1 METVSQKQK
10 KAETAFEILAP
21 LKSRWSPRVFDEKP
35 IPQNEINRLFEAA
48 RWAAS
53 SYNRQPWRFIY
64 AKKGSKA
71 YDKMIDCMSEFNQ
84 KWAKNAPLL
93 IFTAYK
99 EKTDE
104 GDDNF
109 HALHDLGLSLGNM
122 SMQAESMNIAMHH
135 MAGIDWKK
143 AQNVFDVPEGFHVTT
158 AIALGY
164 YGGDLNKLPEDL
176 REQETGERERKP
188 HSEFVFEGSWKDRS

>member
-1 METVSQKQK
+1 MTTKTLQK
-10 KAETAFEILAP
+10 KKEAETNVEILP
-21 LKSRWSPRVFDEKP
+21 RLKSRWSPRVFEEKS
-35 IPQNEINRLFEAA
+35 IPQEEIDRLFEAS

-64 AKKGSKA
+64 AKKGSEA
-71 YDKMIDCMSEFNQ
+71 YDKMIGCMVEFNQ
-84 KWAKNAPLL
+84 QWAKNAPLL

-143 AQNVFDVPEGFHVTT
+143 AQKVFDVPEGFHVTT

-164 YGGDLNKLPEDL
+164 YGGDLSKLPEDL
-176 REQETGERERKP
+176 REQETGKRERKP
-188 HSEFVFEGSWKDRS
+188 QSEFVFEGSWKR